1 LASWHNEQAGAK
13 VLQAWKMLPI
23 RFMGKVK
30 VSQVVREGS
39 QYRLTTECGKIFQAD
54 QVIVAAGLKTPDR
67 LAKSANLVWNNG
79 IVVDS
84 HTLHTNDERIHAMGD
99 CISVNGQA
107 SRHIEPIA
115 RQARTIAAQISACE
129 PIPYE
134 VKAIVVRVKTTSIP
148 LTLSTHQPTNF
159 FKEATLS

>member
-1 LASWHNEQAGAK
+1 
-13 VLQAWKMLPI
+13 MLPI

-39 QYRLTTECGKIFQAD
+39 QYSITTECGNIFQAD
-54 QVIVAAGLKTPDR
+54 QVIVAAGLKNTDR
-67 LAKSANLVWNNG
+67 LAKSANLSWNNG

-84 HTLHTNDERIHAMGD
+84 HTLHANDEHIHAMGD
-99 CISVNGQA
+99 CISVNEQA

-115 RQARTIAAQISACE
+115 RQARTVAALISACK
-129 PIPYE
+129 PIPYKI
-134 VKAIVVRVKTTSIP
+134 KAIVVRVKTTSIP